1 MKTYET
7 TGVLNVSDSLS
18 IRHHAVSV
26 PGRW

>member
-1 MKTYET
+1 MKTYEN

-18 IRHHAVSV
+18 IRHHAAIV